1 MNVFLILI
9 LILFIGC
16 DGQSTDKDIDDGKGS
31 EIFVTLQDSD
41 YIAIVRASDLSL
53 LDTIKINLNEMD
65 MMGMNEAPHDV
76 AIDGQNNYW
85 FTTAMMGEHL
95 GMYSTET
102 NELVSSYPIAQMPA
116 LLSLD
121 KINMKVYVSRGM
133 TGNGIETNIVY
144 ELSYANGA
152 LELVNEWPVLF
163 EYAHGIHFD
172 QTSGNVFVVSKTNDY
187 IAKINPNE
195 PVSEG
200 NNPMLVS
207 MDIET
212 ATNPTIPI
220 NRLRPIHI
228 SAKYPY
234 MFITCS
240 AGEWMANQ
248 ESYDEINGQVQMWH
262 MDDVNLLATL
272 EFGLY
277 SRPWHIEVSPL
288 EDKIFVALAGGSED
302 SESDS
307 GVACIEYGIGS
318 GNSDDP
324 YFMNESW
331 ITTSSEYGTLHGI
344 TIESNCEGDYF
355 VYATGRTN
363 GTIYKFDP
371 DTGNE
376 ISRTNLTDSGNAATG
391 GIDINFSCG
400 DTCCD

>member
-1 MNVFLILI
+1 MQFIFMLI

-16 DGQSTDKDIDDGKGS
+16 ENQSSDQDVNDKGS

-76 AIDGQNNYW
+76 AVDGQNNYW
-85 FTTAMMGEHL
+85 FTTAMMGQHI

-121 KINMKVYVSRGM
+121 KTNMKLYVSRGM
-133 TGNGIETNIVY
+133 TGNGIETNIIY
-144 ELSYANGA
+144 ELSYANDM

-187 IAKINPNE
+187 IAKINPNQA
-195 PVSEG
+195 PSEG
-200 NNPMLVS
+200 SNPILVS

-212 ATNPTIPI
+212 ASNPTIPI

-228 SAKYPY
+228 SGKYPY
-234 MFITCS
+234 LFITCS

-248 ESYDEINGQVQMWH
+248 QSYDEINGQVQMWH
-262 MDDVNLLATL
+262 MDDMNLLATT

-277 SRPWHIEVSPL
+277 SRPWHIEASPL
-288 EDKIFVALAGGSED
+288 EDKIFVALAGGSEN

-307 GVACIEYGIGS
+307 GIACLEFSYINSEYTL
-318 GNSDDP
+318 
-324 YFMNESW
+324 NEAW
-331 ITTSSEYGTLHGI
+331 RNTSSEYGTMHGI
-344 TIESNCEGDYF
+344 TVESNCEGDYF
-355 VYATGRTN
+355 VYGTGRTD

-371 DTGNE
+371 DTGDE
-376 ISRTNLTDSGNAATG
+376 ISRTNLTNSGNAATG
-391 GIDINFSCG
+391 GIDINSSCS